1 MDIETLV
8 AFARKASKQANKNQ
22 ARDLQSAQRLQ
33 EFLPIVV
40 HPPPTAPLSPNPM
53 SVNLNGE

>member
-40 HPPPTAPLSPNPM
+40 HPPTAPLSPNPM